1 MDLEGVERENMTLGK
16 TWVPT
21 AKGLKLLVV
30 STHLKNMSEIGSFP
44 QARVKIKNVWNHQ
57 LVKV

>member
-44 QARVKIKNVWNHQ
+44 QARVKIKNV
-57 LVKV
+57 